1 LADVLIVDDDADLLA
16 ALTDVL
22 AIEGYRLRG
31 AGNGAEGLCR
41 LSERL
46 PDLVLL
52 DVDMAVLDGPGMA
65 LQMSLHGQGWEK
77 IPILLMSA
85 GVGLS
90 EIARRLGTPYF
101 LAKPF
106 SLLQLTELLTRALAE
121 PTALRS

>member
-1 LADVLIVDDDADLLA
+1 MADLLIVDDDADLVE

-22 AIEGYRLRG
+22 TIEGYRLRD
-31 AGNGAEGLCR
+31 APNGAEGLCR

-52 DVDMAVLDGPGMA
+52 DVNMAVLDGPGMA
-65 LQMSLHGQGWEK
+65 LQMSLHGQGWER

-85 GVGLS
+85 GVDLS
-90 EIARRLGTPYF
+90 EIARHLGIPHF

-106 SLLQLTELLTRALAE
+106 SLAQLTELLTRALAE
-121 PTALRS
+121 SSALRS